1 VTVLNVRDKLIR
13 ILYHPNLDNKEKED
27 QVEKVLESLTGTDR
41 WNLLEELRQTS
52 RKVGLIIRPRK
63 ATGRRRES
71 DWD

>member
-1 VTVLNVRDKLIR
+1 M
-13 ILYHPNLDNKEKED
+13 DNKEKED